1 MTRFADQAVIVT
13 GAARGIGAAI
23 AVRFASEGAQLVLAD
38 LDRDGV
44 AAVAT
49 ELEDKY
55 ESAVVT
61 SVGDLSDPAVVDGL
75 VKTARSAFGKIDVL
89 VNNAGGGVVQPTP
102 RHTEETLHATID
114 RNLWSAMRCTLAVL
128 PTMTE
133 AQYGRI
139 VFVGA
144 DSVRNGLFD
153 HAIYNAA
160 KGGVHALAGSLARE
174 YATTGVTLNTV
185 APSAVRSPEYDRF
198 MAEQPELTKRFVSVI
213 PMGRPAEMDEV
224 ASAVAY
230 LASREAGFITGQI
243 LGVNGGATIG

>member
-23 AVRFASEGAQLVLAD
+23 AVRFAREGAQLVLAD
-38 LDRDGV
+38 LDGD
-44 AAVAT
+44 AVAT
-49 ELEDKY
+49 ELEDKH

-89 VNNAGGGVVQPTP
+89 VNNAGGGVVQPTA

-128 PTMTE
+128 PPMME